1 MEWGG
6 GRLYHAAATHL
17 FWRTIRM
24 ASSRATSTEIAEEVI
39 LPAEEIEFI
48 DRKTAAPKGAPCE
61 ACGAPVEPLD
71 KFCQAC
77 GTANA
82 NYQAAAEAQAST
94 SVSGDLASVITAEVV
109 SGDASPQR
117 RSEMPAQ
124 RHIQCQT
131 CGAQVTIDPDQRSY
145 VCAFCDSTMVVD
157 QPATHRQPPEF
168 VIGFAFSPE
177 QAKEKFGK
185 WLRDGNWFT
194 PGDLVI
200 KSSTEQFKGVY
211 LPFWSFSMLAQS
223 VWQSSIGMYW
233 YRTETYTTTD
243 SKGRTVTRTR
253 QVRETEWFPLSGEH
267 HHYYSGY
274 LVSASKGLSQR
285 EADSIKPYQLPAARR
300 YEPYFLAGWISEEY
314 SIDRDQALVTCQEEF
329 RTREMQNIAAFQPGD
344 THSSLQVGTE
354 FSHINSDLWFIP
366 VYVLH
371 YGYQGKTFRVLINGQ
386 TGKLVGKKP
395 VSVPRILVAVAIGL
409 VLVAIVVGGV
419 IAISS
424 M

>member
-1 MEWGG
+1 
-6 GRLYHAAATHL
+6 
-17 FWRTIRM
+17 M
-24 ASSRATSTEIAEEVI
+24 ASSIATSTAVAEEVI
-39 LPAEEIEFI
+39 LPADEIEFI
-48 DRKTAAPKGAPCE
+48 DRKAALPTGAPCE

-77 GTANA
+77 GTANSS
-82 NYQAAAEAQAST
+82 YKAAAEAQAST
-94 SVSGDLASVITAEVV
+94 SVSGDSASIITAEIVE
-109 SGDASPQR
+109 GYGNEAR
-117 RSEMPAQ
+117 RKEMPHQ
-124 RHIQCQT
+124 RHIQCKT
-131 CGAQVTIDPDQRSY
+131 CGAEVAIDPDQRSY
-145 VCAFCDSTMVVD
+145 VCAFCDSTVVVD
-157 QPATHRQPPEF
+157 MPVSNRQPPEF

-177 QAKEKFGK
+177 QAKERFSK
-185 WLRDGNWFT
+185 WLREGGLFT

-200 KSSTEQFKGVY
+200 RASTEQFKGVY

-285 EADSIKPYQLPAARR
+285 DADSIKPYQLPAARR

-314 SIDRDQALVTCQEEF
+314 SIDRNEALVTCQEEF
-329 RTREMQNIAAFQPGD
+329 RSRERQNIAAFQPGD
-344 THSSLQVGTE
+344 THSSLQVSTE

-366 VYVLH
+366 VYLLH
-371 YGYQGKTFRVLINGQ
+371 YSYHGKTYRVLINGQ

-395 VSVPRILVAVAIGL
+395 VSTARILIAVAIGL
-409 VLVAIVVGGV
+409 ILVAIVVGAA
-419 IAISS
+419 IAIGSR
-424 M
+424 